1 MIIKPVHVQE
11 VSIPS
16 WSQITKI
23 QLGSDVNVCININSD
38 KTNIA

>member
-11 VSIPS
+11 VSTSS

-23 QLGSDVNVCININSD
+23 QLGSDVNVYININSE
-38 KTNIA
+38 KMSTA